1 MVKKV
6 LLISLILSA
15 LMFSQMTGVCFADA
29 SAQFELAKT
38 YGKQGNYEQAEQVYK
53 AIITDYPG
61 TDDAFQAQKKLPILY
76 ITWHKGLQ
84 AKAAFQE
91 LVTKFSENER
101 IANAVYDLAVRCNR
115 RRKYRWAIKFYQYV
129 LDNWPAAEFA
139 VQAQGSLAKKYYPRQ
154 DQSCSGGG

>member
-1 MVKKV
+1 MLKKILLLSLV
-6 LLISLILSA
+6 LFGLL
-15 LMFSQMTGVCFADA
+15 FFQMPKECFADA

-53 AIITDYPG
+53 AIVTDYPG

-76 ITWHKGLQ
+76 IIWHKGLQ
-84 AKAAFQE
+84 AEAAFQE

-115 RRKYRWAIKFYQYV
+115 RRKYRWAIKFY
-129 LDNWPAAEFA
+129 
-139 VQAQGSLAKKYYPRQ
+139 
-154 DQSCSGGG
+154 